1 MSMFRD
7 DLGQE
12 ARNTLPNLSRTGNY
26 LITGPIK
33 KKQQES
39 LRNSLK
45 FGSNS

>member
-1 MSMFRD
+1 MFRD

-26 LITGPIK
+26 LMTGPIK
-33 KKQQES
+33 KKQQQQKS

>member
-12 ARNTLPNLSRTGNY
+12 ARNTLPNFSRTGNY

-33 KKQQES
+33 KKQQEN